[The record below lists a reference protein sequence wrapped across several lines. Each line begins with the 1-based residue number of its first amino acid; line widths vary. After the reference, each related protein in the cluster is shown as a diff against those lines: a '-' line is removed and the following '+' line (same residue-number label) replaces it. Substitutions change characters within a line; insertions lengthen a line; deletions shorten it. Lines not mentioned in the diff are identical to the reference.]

1 MKVHLWDTPFVLPA
15 MNGPLPAGLKFR
27 ENTAKS
33 SNYVTYSNVTLTRL
47 EGATIITLF
56 VIGCPKRK
64 KSITLNI
71 LFYLKVV
78 VCRSLILIKH

>member
-1 MKVHLWDTPFVLPA
+1 

-71 LFYLKVV
+71 NFILLKSSGVP
-78 VCRSLILIKH
+78 LIDFNQALIQILK

>member
-1 MKVHLWDTPFVLPA
+1 

-33 SNYVTYSNVTLTRL
+33 SNYVTYSNFTLTRL

-56 VIGCPKRK
+56 VIGCPERK

-71 LFYLKVV
+71 K
-78 VCRSLILIKH
+78 